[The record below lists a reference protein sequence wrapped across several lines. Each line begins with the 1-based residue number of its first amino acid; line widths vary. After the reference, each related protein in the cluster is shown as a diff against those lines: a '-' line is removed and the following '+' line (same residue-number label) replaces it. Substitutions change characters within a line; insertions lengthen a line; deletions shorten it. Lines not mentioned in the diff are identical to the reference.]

1 MLLRW
6 GNEERS
12 LLASLVRDDNER
24 QRRIAGGAKR
34 GSGVFFATG
43 SDKSVESACALLF
56 VFSEIRVFPFVLVCR
71 VSFRVFAAVFG
82 TDFSLFRLP
91 EATLARE
98 KLVARIR
105 IAW

>member
-1 MLLRW
+1 MTTK
-6 GNEERS
+6 GKGESPAGRS
-12 LLASLVRDDNER
+12 AAAEF
-24 QRRIAGGAKR
+24 
-34 GSGVFFATG
+34 FFATG